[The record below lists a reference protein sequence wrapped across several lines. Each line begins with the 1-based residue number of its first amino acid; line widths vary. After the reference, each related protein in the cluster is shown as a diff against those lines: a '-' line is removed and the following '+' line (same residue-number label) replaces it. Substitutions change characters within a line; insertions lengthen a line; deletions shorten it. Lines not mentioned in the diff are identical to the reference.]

1 MLLYAFHPIQCPSIA
16 NSGQIV
22 GFLAAG
28 LTYSTS
34 IVNDLVYSPEGD
46 KEAAAAGFIL
56 LSMVMVS
63 ASFAV
68 VKWLLTYPRL
78 CGSYILAQHL
88 KPRTEAISTP
98 LPCTKSSNVVRRA
111 TADPSAHTTPLG
123 DKKQPTWA
131 ITRHKYITLHHN

>member
-1 MLLYAFHPIQCPSIA
+1 MLLYAFCFARRPYNADHD
-16 NSGQIV
+16 GQIV

-63 ASFAV
+63 HLIPY
-68 VKWLLTYPRL
+68 LLTATDPPDCMDLLLRLNPSSHPPRL
-78 CGSYILAQHL
+78 H
-88 KPRTEAISTP
+88 
-98 LPCTKSSNVVRRA
+98 
-111 TADPSAHTTPLG
+111 
-123 DKKQPTWA
+123 
-131 ITRHKYITLHHN
+131 